1 MIDNEMTKMIGTQ
14 MVAELT
20 GDICG
25 IEDKIPIK
33 RKYRFAILV
42 Y

>member
-1 MIDNEMTKMIGTQ
+1 MIDNEITKIIGNHI
-14 MVAELT
+14 VAELT

-33 RKYRFAILV
+33 RK
-42 Y
+42 